1 MTPQFADPGRRVTVT
16 DAKMLMKAPLLPR
29 GVLGSYGGD
38 PGGVSGSWEEACT
51 CVSTPIRVR
60 AALAAGEFAHRLPQ
74 RLFLACPRPASMAC
88 ALPGHRTRILRPPWV
103 ARGFRQLPWWVE
115 GSPST
120 GGTFDESLT

>member
-1 MTPQFADPGRRVTVT
+1 
-16 DAKMLMKAPLLPR
+16 MLTMALLPP
-29 GVLGSYGGD
+29 GGLLGGYAGD
-38 PGGVSGSWEEACT
+38 PDGVNGSWGKVRT

-60 AALAAGEFAHRLPQ
+60 VALANGEYARHLPQ

-88 ALPGHRTRILRPPWV
+88 ALPRRQTRILRPPWV

-120 GGTFDESLT
+120 GDRFDESLT